1 MLIWG
6 VFPVMYSSCYLMPR
20 QRLVR
25 RITASLPRRGR
36 HFVMDATLLAG
47 DLLGLSQQQRDI
59 HQFYEIVVLPRRV
72 EAPDLSQA
80 LGGFL
85 GDVSVQRFI
94 LEDPVLTIGARE
106 YTGHEPM
113 KTISWK
119 HSVRTG
125 RLMVKNFDHTV
136 ENCVTVLLNV
146 DGGTDYDTMERC
158 FSLARMA
165 VEQLESKGIQ
175 YSFLTNA
182 ATAGAMGRWSEVAD
196 GLGGG
201 HTKAILEGL
210 GRATHDVLESFDS
223 LLWRAVRRSQQ
234 GRAHILVTPQAI
246 PASDPRLARLREHS
260 QGMLFLLSA
269 EALAQEEERR
279 AAS

>member
-1 MLIWG
+1 
-6 VFPVMYSSCYLMPR
+6 
-20 QRLVR
+20 
-25 RITASLPRRGR
+25 
-36 HFVMDATLLAG
+36 MDATLLAG

-165 VEQLESKGIQ
+165 VESIP
-175 YSFLTNA
+175 SWNTICSPLTTLA
-182 ATAGAMGRWSEVAD
+182 ATQAKGMG
-196 GLGGG
+196 
-201 HTKAILEGL
+201 
-210 GRATHDVLESFDS
+210 S
-223 LLWRAVRRSQQ
+223 LLKLMES
-234 GRAHILVTPQAI
+234 
-246 PASDPRLARLREHS
+246 
-260 QGMLFLLSA
+260 
-269 EALAQEEERR
+269 
-279 AAS
+279 